1 MNRALRVAL
10 WVLVAI
16 AVVAVLFTFVFPKV
30 DRLLNN
36 PTMGA
41 AYAPAA

>member
-1 MNRALRVAL
+1 MAL
-10 WVLVAI
+10 WVLVGV
-16 AVVAVLFTFVFPKV
+16 AVIAVLFTVVFPKV
-30 DRLLNN
+30 DRVLNN